1 MSKLRSSPSGFS
13 WFFSTVVIIAGF
25 LIFGSIVYKQYSSTR
40 PEALHLGSKTPVERA
55 QILSDVRANQLTLT
69 SEYGWID
76 EKKGIVRLPIERA
89 MELTL
94 EELQSQKN

>member
-13 WFFSTVVIIAGF
+13 WFFSTAIIIAGL
-25 LIFGSIVYKQYSSTR
+25 LIFGYFVYKQYSSTH
-40 PEALHLGSKTPVERA
+40 PEALSQGSKTPVERA
-55 QILSDVRANQLTLT
+55 QILSEIRANQLKLT

-94 EELQSQKN
+94 EEVQSRKN